1 MPGPPPKPAAL
12 KVIQGNPGRRP
23 IDKNELAVPVHA
35 PECPAHL
42 IAEAKAEWERII
54 PQLLRFRLIAEL
66 DTASL
71 SLYCQAYGRWQQAE
85 KSIADMAAK
94 TSGDGMLI
102 KAPSGYPIQNP
113 YLAIANRAMEDCNK
127 YLQAFGLSPSARAKV
142 TPANQQLELFA
153 GTSEWSSL

>member
-1 MPGPPPKPAAL
+1 
-12 KVIQGNPGRRP
+12 
-23 IDKNELAVPVHA
+23 
-35 PECPAHL
+35 L